1 MASSDN
7 DNDLWSKIARSIQP
21 LKDRNA
27 DPFERD
33 DAASK
38 KMPDRPQKP
47 DTEKTEAEKPETEIV
62 APPEKDIPGGAP
74 PSGNAS
80 DTPPPTP
87 APPAREIDRRT
98 LQRLKRGQFRL
109 EGRLDLHGHSRTQ
122 ARNELMQFLQIS
134 FSQGKRCVIVITG
147 KGRKARAEDGGFL
160 NPSGGGVLRRSLPDW
175 LNEPQCRHL
184 VLTWHRALPKH
195 GGDGAF
201 YVLLRRRKET
211 QLS

>member
-7 DNDLWSKIARSIQP
+7 DNDLWSKIARTIQP

-27 DPFERD
+27 DPFERNNS
-33 DAASK
+33 ASK

-47 DTEKTEAEKPETEIV
+47 DTEKTDTGIF
-62 APPEKDIPGGAP
+62 APTDKDLPGDAL

-80 DTPPPTP
+80 DTPPSTP
-87 APPAREIDRRT
+87 APPARDIDRRT
-98 LQRLKRGQFRL
+98 LQRLKRGQFPL
-109 EGRLDLHGHSRTQ
+109 EGRLDLHGHSRAQ
-122 ARNELMQFLQIS
+122 ARDELMQFLQIS

-147 KGRKARAEDGGFL
+147 KGRKTRAEDGGFL
-160 NPSGGGVLRRSLPDW
+160 NPSGDGILRRSLPDW
-175 LNEPQCRHL
+175 LNEPQCRNM
-184 VLTWHRALPKH
+184 VLTWHKALPKH

-211 QLS
+211 HLS